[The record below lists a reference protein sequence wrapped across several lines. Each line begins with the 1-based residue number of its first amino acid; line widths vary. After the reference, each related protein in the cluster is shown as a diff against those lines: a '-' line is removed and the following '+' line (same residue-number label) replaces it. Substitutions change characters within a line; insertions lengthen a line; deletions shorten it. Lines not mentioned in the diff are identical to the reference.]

1 MYLVLTCLTYNLFF
15 IFFFKYTSNNDSTM
29 TDFFPLPTT
38 LLRATPSFIARM
50 YVVIYLQLF
59 DYIKQD
65 CLDVTNIKKKV
76 ILSQSF
82 QYF

>member
-1 MYLVLTCLTYNLFF
+1 
-15 IFFFKYTSNNDSTM
+15 M